1 MPWLTWFLLSPLPH
15 PYRHMVMVFESV
27 LGRARGAPG
36 ISSILSGVSPLPRC
50 SSGSSSNPPP
60 CFQEPRNVNLLV
72 PEPCNS
78 QSPSCR
84 PPGCGEQSI
93 AKVLCCVAA
102 VLLEMWEGR
111 EWQGHQPSPL
121 SGNGRLWL
129 WRDLEGTRCL
139 FPSLPSLPAPSNI
152 LLFTRAFPKSLEI
165 RETSCQSLL
174 PMSPCSLHPD
184 GREGQQDTWVSSH
197 LQSQTQGRPVPM
209 CQLVS
214 YPPLPLFSRL
224 SVPLAFC
231 VPRTSLVRK
240 PVLLEP
246 QGSLSTHIP
255 DVLESS
261 LSGP

>member
-1 MPWLTWFLLSPLPH
+1 MTHSSTHPPFFFYYRSAPFNRSHRFYIELSPPQQITRQSLYMDQGPPVGETLRGRAELERMLDGDMPWLTWFLLRPRPH
-15 PYRHMVMVFESV
+15 PYRHMIMVFGSV

-36 ISSILSGVSPLPRC
+36 ISSILSGVSPPPR
-50 SSGSSSNPPP
+50 SSGSSSNLPP

-129 WRDLEGTRCL
+129 WRGLEGNTL
-139 FPSLPSLPAPSNI
+139 PFSFPAFSSSPQQHSALYPSL
-152 LLFTRAFPKSLEI
+152 
-165 RETSCQSLL
+165 
-174 PMSPCSLHPD
+174 
-184 GREGQQDTWVSSH
+184 
-197 LQSQTQGRPVPM
+197 SQ
-209 CQLVS
+209 
-214 YPPLPLFSRL
+214 
-224 SVPLAFC
+224 
-231 VPRTSLVRK
+231 VPRNQGDKLPESAPYVRM
-240 PVLLEP
+240 
-246 QGSLSTHIP
+246 LSSP
-255 DVLESS
+255 
-261 LSGP
+261 